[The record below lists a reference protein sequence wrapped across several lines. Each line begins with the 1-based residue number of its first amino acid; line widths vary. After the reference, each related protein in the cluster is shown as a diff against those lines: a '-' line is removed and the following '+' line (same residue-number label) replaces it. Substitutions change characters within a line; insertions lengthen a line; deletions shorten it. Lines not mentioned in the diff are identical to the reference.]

1 MQRLPNTQIEIDFQ
15 SRLLIMQLMRQA
27 DAEQVGSDFLDA
39 ALALFEERP
48 QGASLFSVTQSEHDV
63 HLRFSREPLT

>member
-1 MQRLPNTQIEIDFQ
+1 MKPHQGTLTKGSVAHDIVY
-15 SRLLIMQLMRQA
+15 MRQA

-48 QGASLFSVTQSEHDV
+48 QGASLSSVTQSEHDV
-63 HLRFSREPLT
+63 HLR